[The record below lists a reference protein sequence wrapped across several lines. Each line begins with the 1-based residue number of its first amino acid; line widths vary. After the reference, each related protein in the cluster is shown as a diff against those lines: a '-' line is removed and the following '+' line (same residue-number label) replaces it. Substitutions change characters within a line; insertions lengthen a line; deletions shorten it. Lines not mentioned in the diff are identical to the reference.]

1 MMKFAWF
8 MMISLASLLVAYGET
23 RVHIS
28 GLSGRSEG
36 QVLESMGGRL
46 DHVRGSAATPA
57 SAEDA
62 AFLLGQ
68 VMKKDGYDG
77 AKVSW
82 KIASPDE
89 IRLIVDEGVR
99 YSLGKVRVLGVSKS
113 DQNDMARLFRKVAE
127 KDRFLFGGAA
137 PFRESDIDA
146 GLIIVRREL
155 NADGYWDAQV
165 LVQERR
171 VDDRT
176 GVVDLTLDCSPGPRC
191 LIGEPKVTSVDS
203 RGVNLVSE
211 VVRPYVGKTATT
223 ANLNAMRLAAEE
235 IAVSRGY
242 PNSTVKVG
250 RSPVAGAF
258 VPEFRVDLG
267 KRLKLNRVSVT
278 GLERT
283 DSKRVLRRMEVA
295 RDSWYNEAAM
305 NRAVRGLL
313 ATGAFSSA
321 RIETEEVGD
330 KMVDATLHLT
340 EAKAKEVGF
349 AAGYGSYEG
358 FIGRVSYSDR
368 NLFGNVIGLNSGL
381 EVSSRGLLGELR
393 LTDPWFL
400 GKDLPLSGRLYA
412 FIYGHE
418 GYDPREEGI
427 EGKLIWKFG
436 DHYAVDL
443 SAAFAMVNLS
453 EDGLPIE
460 ELGETVYLHQRV
472 KLNQSLD
479 YRDSI
484 ILPTKG
490 WHLDCPVEIGSAIG
504 DISTSYAKFGL
515 SGGWY
520 KRIHRFYDL
529 GIGGSLG
536 GIFPF
541 GDSEDLPIDLRMFNG
556 GSRSVRSFPNRELG
570 PLVDGYPTGGEA
582 GWNTNVELMRNI
594 WGSLKGVAFVD
605 AGGLARNREDWGA
618 ADVELATGLGFRLD
632 LPIGPVRLEYG
643 YNLTRDEGEPS
654 GTLHF
659 AIGFAY

>member
-1 MMKFAWF
+1 
-8 MMISLASLLVAYGET
+8 
-23 RVHIS
+23 
-28 GLSGRSEG
+28 
-36 QVLESMGGRL
+36 
-46 DHVRGSAATPA
+46 
-57 SAEDA
+57 
-62 AFLLGQ
+62 
-68 VMKKDGYDG
+68 
-77 AKVSW
+77 
-82 KIASPDE
+82 
-89 IRLIVDEGVR
+89 
-99 YSLGKVRVLGVSKS
+99 
-113 DQNDMARLFRKVAE
+113 
-127 KDRFLFGGAA
+127 
-137 PFRESDIDA
+137 
-146 GLIIVRREL
+146 EL

-165 LVQERR
+165 LVRERW

-176 GVVDLTLDCSPGPRC
+176 GVVDLALDCDQGPRC
-191 LIGEPKVTSVDS
+191 LIGEPIVNSVDG
-203 RGVNLVSE
+203 RGVKLVSE
-211 VVRPYVGKTATT
+211 EVKPFVGKVATT

-242 PNSTVKVG
+242 PDSTVKMG
-250 RSPVAGAF
+250 RSPLAGVF
-258 VPEFRVDLG
+258 VPNFRIDLG

-278 GLERT
+278 GLDHT
-283 DSKRVLRRMEVA
+283 DPKRVLRRMEVA
-295 RDSWYNEAAM
+295 REDWYNEAAM

-358 FIGRVSYSDR
+358 FIGRVSYADR
-368 NLFGNVIGLNSGL
+368 NLLGHVIGLNSGI
-381 EVSSRGLLGELR
+381 EISSRGLLGELR

-418 GYDPREEGI
+418 GYDTREEGI
-427 EGKLIWKFG
+427 EGKVIWKFG

-443 SAAFAMVNLS
+443 SAVSSVVNLS
-453 EDGLPIE
+453 EDGLPVE

-479 YRDSI
+479 YRDSV

-490 WHLDCPVEIGSAIG
+490 WHLDCPVELGSAIG
-504 DISTSYAKFGL
+504 DISTSYARLGL
-515 SGGWY
+515 SGGWH

-570 PLVDGYPTGGEA
+570 PLVEGYPTGGEA
-582 GWNTNVELMRNI
+582 GWNANIELMRNI
-594 WGSLKGVAFVD
+594 WGSLRGVTFVD
-605 AGGLARNREDWGA
+605 AGGLARNREEWGS
-618 ADVELATGLGFRLD
+618 ADVELAAGLGLRLD

-659 AIGFAY
+659 AIGIAY

>member
-1 MMKFAWF
+1 MMKFFWF
-8 MMISLASLLVAYGET
+8 TMILLATLKVVHGET
-23 RVHIS
+23 RVRIS

-46 DHVRGSAATPA
+46 DHVRGSVATPA

-68 VMKKDGYDG
+68 VLKKDGYDG

-82 KIASPDE
+82 KIASSEE
-89 IRLIVDEGVR
+89 IRLIVDEGLR
-99 YSLGKVRVLGVSKS
+99 YSLGRVRVLGVSKS
-113 DQNDMARLFRKVAE
+113 DEKHMARLFRKVAE
-127 KDRFLFGGAA
+127 KDRFLFGGVA
-137 PFRESDIDA
+137 PFREGDIDE
-146 GLIIVRREL
+146 GLMNVRREL

-165 LVQERR
+165 LVRERW
-171 VDDRT
+171 VDGRT
-176 GVVDLTLDCSPGPRC
+176 GAVDLTIECDPGKRC
-191 LIGEPKVTSVDS
+191 EIGEPRVASVDG
-203 RGVNLVSE
+203 RGVKLLTE
-211 VVRPYVGKTATT
+211 EVRPYVGKTATT

-242 PNSTVKVG
+242 PDAVIRMG
-250 RSPVAGAF
+250 RASVAGSF
-258 VPEFRVDLG
+258 VPEFRIDLG
-267 KRLKLNRVSVT
+267 KRLKLNRVSVA

-283 DSKRVLRRMEVA
+283 NPKRVLRRMEVA
-295 RDSWYNEAAM
+295 RDEWYNEAAM

-321 RIETEEVGD
+321 RIETDEVGE

-368 NLFGNVIGLNSGL
+368 NLFGQVIGLNSGI

-418 GYDPREEGI
+418 GYDTREEGI
-427 EGKLIWKFG
+427 EGKLLWKFG

-443 SAAFAMVNLS
+443 SATSSVVNLS
-453 EDGLPIE
+453 EDGLPVE

-479 YRDSI
+479 FRDSV

-490 WHLDCPVEIGSAIG
+490 WHLDLPVEIGSAIG
-504 DISTSYAKFGL
+504 DISTSYARLGM
-515 SGGWY
+515 SGGWH

-570 PLVDGYPTGGEA
+570 PLVDGFPTGGEA
-582 GWNTNVELMRNI
+582 GWNTNIELMRNI

-605 AGGLARNREDWGA
+605 AGGLARNREEWGS

-643 YNLTRDEGEPS
+643 RNLTRDEGEPS

>member
-1 MMKFAWF
+1 MTKFSCG
-8 MMISLASLLVAYGET
+8 MLLLLAPMTVAHGET
-23 RVHIS
+23 RVRIS

-46 DHVRGSAATPA
+46 DHVRGAAATQA

-68 VMKKDGYDG
+68 VLKKDGYVG
-77 AKVSW
+77 AGVTW
-82 KIASPDE
+82 KIAASDE
-89 IRLIVDEGVR
+89 IQLIVDEGLR
-99 YSLGKVRVLGVSKS
+99 YSLGSVRVLGVSKS
-113 DQNDMARLFRKVAE
+113 DEKYMARLFRKVAE
-127 KDRFLFGGAA
+127 KDRFLFGGVA
-137 PFRESDIDA
+137 PFREGDIDE
-146 GLIIVRREL
+146 GLLNVRREL
-155 NADGYWDAQV
+155 NADGYWDAEV
-165 LVQERR
+165 LVRERW
-171 VDDRT
+171 VDGRT
-176 GVVDLTLDCSPGPRC
+176 GVVDLTLECAPGTRC
-191 LIGEPKVTSVDS
+191 VISEPKVTSVDG
-203 RGVNLVSE
+203 RGVKLVTAE
-211 VVRPYVGKTATT
+211 VRPFVGKTATT
-223 ANLNAMRLAAEE
+223 ANLNAMRVAAEE

-242 PNSTVKVG
+242 PDAVVKMG
-250 RSPVAGAF
+250 RVSVAGAF
-258 VPEFRVDLG
+258 VPEFRIDLG
-267 KRLKLNRVSVT
+267 KRLKLNRVLVT

-283 DSKRVLRRMEVA
+283 DAKRVLRRMEVA
-295 RDSWYNEAAM
+295 RDDWYNEAAM

-321 RIETEEVGD
+321 RIETEEIGN

-340 EAKAKEVGF
+340 EAKAKEIGF

-368 NLFGNVIGLNSGL
+368 NLFGNVIGLNSGI

-418 GYDPREEGI
+418 GYDTREEGV

-443 SAAFAMVNLS
+443 SAASSVVNLS
-453 EDGLPIE
+453 EDGLPVE

-479 YRDSI
+479 YRDSL

-490 WHLDCPVEIGSAIG
+490 WHLDCPVELGSAIG
-504 DISTSYAKFGL
+504 DISTSYARFGL
-515 SGGWY
+515 SGGWHR
-520 KRIHRFYDL
+520 RIHRFYDL

-570 PLVDGYPTGGEA
+570 PLVGGYPTGGEA
-582 GWNTNVELMRNI
+582 GWNTNIELMRNI
-594 WGSLKGVAFVD
+594 WGSLKGVTFID
-605 AGGLARNREDWGA
+605 AGGLARNREEWGS
-618 ADVELATGLGFRLD
+618 ADVELAAGLGFRLD

>member
-1 MMKFAWF
+1 MMKFSCGMLF
-8 MMISLASLLVAYGET
+8 LLASMTVAHGET
-23 RVHIS
+23 RVCIS

-36 QVLESMGGRL
+36 QVLESMGERL
-46 DHVRGSAATPA
+46 DHVRGAAATPA

-68 VMKKDGYDG
+68 VLKKDGYDG
-77 AKVSW
+77 ARVTW
-82 KIASPDE
+82 KIASTNE
-89 IRLIVDEGVR
+89 IWLIVDEGLR
-99 YSLGKVRVLGVSKS
+99 YSLGKVSVLGVSKS
-113 DQNDMARLFRKVAE
+113 DEKHMERLFRKVSE
-127 KDRFLFGGAA
+127 KDRFIFGGVA
-137 PFRESDIDA
+137 PFREGDIDE
-146 GLIIVRREL
+146 GLLNVRREL

-165 LVQERR
+165 LVRERWI
-171 VDDRT
+171 DDRT
-176 GVVDLTLDCSPGPRC
+176 GVVDLTIECAPGVRC
-191 LIGEPKVTSVDS
+191 VIGEPRVTSVDG
-203 RGVNLVSE
+203 RGVKLVTE
-211 VVRPYVGKTATT
+211 EVRPYVGKTATT
-223 ANLNAMRLAAEE
+223 ANLNAMRVAAEE
-235 IAVSRGY
+235 IAVIRGY
-242 PNSTVKVG
+242 PDAVVKMG
-250 RSPVAGAF
+250 RVSVAGVF
-258 VPEFRVDLG
+258 VPEFRIDLG

-278 GLERT
+278 GLEHT
-283 DSKRVLRRMEVA
+283 NPKRVLRRMEVA
-295 RDSWYNEAAM
+295 RDTWYNEAAM

-321 RIETEEVGD
+321 RIETEEIGE

-358 FIGRVSYSDR
+358 FIGRVIYSDR
-368 NLFGNVIGLNSGL
+368 NLFGNVIGLNSGI

-418 GYDPREEGI
+418 GYDTREEGI
-427 EGKLIWKFG
+427 EGKLLWKFG

-443 SAAFAMVNLS
+443 SATSSVVNLS
-453 EDGLPIE
+453 EDGLPVE

-479 YRDSI
+479 FRDSV

-490 WHLDCPVEIGSAIG
+490 WHVDMPWEIGSAIG
-504 DISTSYAKFGL
+504 DISTSYARVEL
-515 SGGWY
+515 SGGWHR
-520 KRIHRFYDL
+520 RIHRFYDL

-541 GDSEDLPIDLRMFNG
+541 GDGEDLPIDLRMFNG

-582 GWNTNVELMRNI
+582 GWNTNIELMRNI
-594 WGSLKGVAFVD
+594 WGSLKGVTFID
-605 AGGLARNREDWGA
+605 AGGLARNREEWGS
-618 ADVELATGLGFRLD
+618 ADVELAAGLGFRLD

-643 YNLTRDEGEPS
+643 HNLTRDEGEPS